1 MFAGRVESSL
11 TSQVLR
17 ARIFTKI
24 PPCARNGGMFLA
36 DFHIHSKHSRAT
48 ARNLDLEHLYVAAQ
62 IKGVTVLGTGDFT
75 HPGWFAE
82 IEEKLIPAED
92 GLFRLHPDLAGACDQ
107 KVPDSCRRPVRFLLT
122 AEISNIYKKDEK
134 TRKNH
139 NLIFADSLDTV
150 RRLNRRLERIGN
162 IRSDGRPILG
172 LDARDLLELVLSVS
186 RSAFLVPAHIWTP
199 WFSLL
204 GSKSGFDSVAE
215 CFQDLAEH
223 VFAVETGLSS
233 DPPMNWR
240 VSELDSR
247 VLISN
252 SDAHSPAKIGREAN
266 LFDCEL
272 SYSAMHQ
279 ALATA
284 DPKRFLGTV
293 EFYPEEGKYHFDG
306 HRKCGV
312 CLSPEDTRKLGGR
325 CPVCGRS
332 LTLGVL
338 YRVQELAD
346 RPAGER
352 PEKSA
357 DFISLVPLADMLSEL
372 LQVGPQSKKVCAA
385 ASQIIERF
393 GSEFDVL
400 YRNDPESCNAFAVPL
415 LAEAIRRMR
424 SRSIV
429 VEPGFDGKF
438 GKVRIFSAQE
448 RRHLLGQA
456 SLFPC
461 RPAGK
466 PEAIA
471 RPPEG
476 APKPDVAVSG
486 SEPRK
491 KRVSSR
497 QGPESFD
504 IQDLNPDQR
513 AAVAGADP
521 VLLVAAGP
529 GTGKTR
535 ALTCRIVHMI
545 VHGNL
550 PADRIL
556 AVTFTNQAA
565 EEMRRRLALMS
576 PEASRATVCT
586 FHRLCLTLLQER
598 TSYPLSLIDEDA
610 GRYLVGEAIQLA
622 RDAGVRIEFGKTGAA
637 HRISAAKQQL
647 ARSGA
652 GNSPQFED
660 TSLSAVF
667 YHYQRLLHIQQL
679 VDYDDLIVE
688 TCRAM
693 DRNPAWREELRR
705 RFCHILIDEYQDLNL
720 GQYLLVRLLV
730 PETGS
735 GQTLF
740 AIGDPD
746 QSIYGFRGSDHR
758 FFLRFTEDYPQARVI
773 ELTRNYRSTETI
785 LAASGQVVQ
794 STVNTEARV
803 YSGIE
808 GWPTVGV
815 LACPSERSEAVAVGR
830 LIEEQVGGAGFHAI
844 DFGKVDPWSETER
857 GFGDFAVLARTVR
870 QLDLLEEVLCAGGIP
885 VQTVRKDR
893 RYAGIYA
900 PLFSLLRLA
909 AGRPTYQDLEILL
922 NRVAGGIGAKP
933 LGDFKRW
940 AYRNRLSGK
949 EAMKNAWR
957 IPIPE
962 MSRSAQKHLCQG
974 FHRVSALAETLAD
987 RLPAEALRRA
997 AEVLQIDETI
1007 REDADVLSD
1016 FDGLLEEAE
1025 QSGPL
1030 LGDLFSRIALKTDAD
1045 MIRPRSESV
1054 SLMTLHGAKGLEFP
1068 VVVIAGCEEG
1078 FIPLLTASK
1087 KSENRFLEERRL
1099 FYVGMTRA
1107 KERLYFTWAEQRRVF
1122 GKKESRK
1129 MSPFVRDIEQRLVDQ
1144 RWVQKSQK
1152 KTNRQQQLELFE

>member
-1 MFAGRVESSL
+1 VKTAL
-11 TSQVLR
+11 APAVL
-17 ARIFTKI
+17 KKK

-92 GLFRLHPDLAGACDQ
+92 GLFRLHPDIAGACDQ
-107 KVPDSCRRPVRFLLT
+107 KVPGSCRRPVRFLLT
-122 AEISNIYKKDEK
+122 AEISNIYKKNEK

-139 NLIFADSLDTV
+139 NLIFADTLETV
-150 RRLNRRLERIGN
+150 GRLNRRLERIGN

-186 RSAFLVPAHIWTP
+186 RAAFLVPAHIWTP

-215 CFQDLAEH
+215 CFQDLADH
-223 VFAVETGLSS
+223 IFAVETGLSS

-240 VSELDSR
+240 VSDLDGR

-272 SYSAMHQ
+272 SYSAIYH
-279 ALATA
+279 ALASG
-284 DPKRFLGTV
+284 DPERFLGTV

-312 CLSPEDTRKLGGR
+312 CLSPADTRKLGGK

-338 YRVQELAD
+338 HRVQELAD

-357 DFISLVPLADMLSEL
+357 DFISLVPLADLLSEL
-372 LQVGPQSKKVCAA
+372 LQVGPQSKKVCTAA
-385 ASQIIERF
+385 AQMIERF

-400 YRNDPESCNAFAVPL
+400 YRIDPECLHAFPVPL
-415 LAEAIRRMR
+415 LTEAVRRMR
-424 SRSIV
+424 SRNIV
-429 VEPGFDGKF
+429 VEPGFDGEF

-448 RRHLLGQA
+448 RQHLLGQKN
-456 SLFPC
+456 LFPC
-461 RPAGK
+461 RHPK
-466 PEAIA
+466 EAERTVLA
-471 RPPEG
+471 SEG
-476 APKPDVAVSG
+476 SPKPDFPVPASDD
-486 SEPRK
+486 RK
-491 KRVSSR
+491 KQGSPRREPGRV
-497 QGPESFD
+497 D
-504 IQDLNPDQR
+504 IKDLNPDQQAVVEG
-513 AAVAGADP
+513 AAP
-521 VLLVAAGP
+521 VILVAAGP

-545 VHGNL
+545 IHHNL
-550 PADRIL
+550 PAERIL

-576 PEASRATVCT
+576 PEASSVTVCT

-598 TSYPLSLIDEDA
+598 APSPLSLIDEDA
-610 GRYLVGEAIQLA
+610 GRYLVGQAIQMA
-622 RDAGVRIEFGKTGAA
+622 RGAGVRVEFGKTRAA
-637 HRISAAKQQL
+637 HRISAAKQRL
-647 ARSGA
+647 ARAGA
-652 GNSPQFED
+652 GSDPQIEEP
-660 TSLSAVF
+660 SLSAVF
-667 YHYQRLLHIQQL
+667 YHYQRLLHIQRL

-693 DRNPAWREELRR
+693 ENDPAWRDELRR

-720 GQYLLVRLLV
+720 GQYLLVRRLV

-758 FFLRFTEDYPQARVI
+758 FFLRFTKDYPQARVI
-773 ELTRNYRSTETI
+773 ELARNYRSTETI
-785 LAASGQVVQ
+785 LAASGQVIQ
-794 STVNTEARV
+794 SSANPEARV

-815 LACPSERSEAVAVGR
+815 LACRSERSEAVAVGR
-830 LIEEQVGGAGFHAI
+830 LIEEQVGGTGFHAI
-844 DFGKVDPWSETER
+844 DFGKVDPGSETER
-857 GFGDFAVLARTVR
+857 GFGDFAVLVRTVR
-870 QLDLLEEVLCAGGIP
+870 QLDIIEEVLSAGGIP

-893 RYAGIYA
+893 RSAGICA

-909 AGRPTYQDLEILL
+909 EGRPTYQDLEVLL
-922 NRVAGGIGAKP
+922 ERAAGGVGAKT
-933 LGDFKRW
+933 LGAFKRW
-940 AYRNRLSGK
+940 AYQNRLSGK

-962 MSRSAQKHLCQG
+962 MSRSAQTRLCQG
-974 FHRVSALAETLAD
+974 FRQLSALTETLAD
-987 RLPAEALRRA
+987 RVPAAALRRA
-997 AEVLQIDETI
+997 AAALKLDETI
-1007 REDADVLSD
+1007 RQDADVLSD
-1016 FDGLLEEAE
+1016 FDGLLQEAE

-1030 LGDLFSRIALKTDAD
+1030 LGDLLSRIALKTDAD
-1045 MIRPRSESV
+1045 MIRPRSETV

-1068 VVVIAGCEEG
+1068 VVVIAGCEDG
-1078 FIPLLTASK
+1078 FIPLLTSSD
-1087 KSENRFLEERRL
+1087 KSDSRLLEERRL

-1122 GKKESRK
+1122 GKIASRK
-1129 MSPFVRDIEQRLVDQ
+1129 MSPFVLDIERRLIDERRAQ
-1144 RWVQKSQK
+1144 ESPK
-1152 KTNRQQQLELFE
+1152 KANRQQQLELFE

>member
-1 MFAGRVESSL
+1 
-11 TSQVLR
+11 
-17 ARIFTKI
+17 
-24 PPCARNGGMFLA
+24 MFLA

-82 IEEKLIPAED
+82 IEEKLVPAED

-139 NLIFADSLDTV
+139 NLIFADNLDTV

-215 CFQDLAEH
+215 CFQDLSEH
-223 VFAVETGLSS
+223 IFAVETGLSS
-233 DPPMNWR
+233 DPSMNWR
-240 VSELDSR
+240 VSDLDGR

-252 SDAHSPAKIGREAN
+252 SDAHSPAKIAREAN

-279 ALATA
+279 ALATG

-338 YRVQELAD
+338 HRVQELAD
-346 RPAGER
+346 RPAGNR

-357 DFISLVPLADMLSEL
+357 DFISLVPLVEILSEL

-385 ASQIIERF
+385 ASRLIERF

-400 YRNDPESCNAFAVPL
+400 YRIDPDCLHTFPVPL
-415 LAEAIRRMR
+415 LAEAVRRMR
-424 SRSIV
+424 SRNIRV
-429 VEPGFDGKF
+429 KPGFDGEF
-438 GKVRIFSAQE
+438 GKVRIFSPQE

-456 SLFPC
+456 SLFAC
-461 RPAGK
+461 RPAGE
-466 PEAIA
+466 PEIIA
-471 RPPEG
+471 GSPEG
-476 APKPDVAVSG
+476 ALKSDAAVPG
-486 SEPRK
+486 SDQRK
-491 KRVSSR
+491 KKVSSR
-497 QGPESFD
+497 QGSESVD
-504 IQDLNPDQR
+504 IKDLNPDQQ
-513 AAVAGADP
+513 AAVAGAEP

-550 PADRIL
+550 PAERIL

-565 EEMRRRLALMS
+565 EEMRRRLVRML
-576 PEASRATVCT
+576 PEASRVTVCT

-598 TSYPLSLIDEDA
+598 ASSPLSLIDEDA
-610 GRYLVGEAIQLA
+610 GRYLVGQAIQLA
-622 RDAGVRIEFGKTGAA
+622 RDAGVRIEFGKTGTA

-652 GNSPQFED
+652 GNSPQFD
-660 TSLSAVF
+660 DPSLSAVF
-667 YHYQRLLHIQQL
+667 YRYQRLLHIQQL

-693 DRNPAWREELRR
+693 ESDPAWRDELRR

-730 PETGS
+730 SGSGS

-773 ELTRNYRSTETI
+773 ELARNYRSTETI
-785 LAASGQVVQ
+785 LAASGQVLQ
-794 STVNTEARV
+794 STANPVARV
-803 YSGIE
+803 YSNIE

-830 LIEEQVGGAGFHAI
+830 LIEEQVGGTGFHAI

-870 QLDLLEEVLCAGGIP
+870 QLDILEELLGAGGIP

-900 PLFSLLRLA
+900 PVFSLLRLA

-922 NRVAGGIGAKP
+922 DRVAGGIGAKT

-940 AYRNRLSGK
+940 AYQNRLCGQ

-962 MSRSAQKHLCQG
+962 MSRSAQKRLCQG
-974 FHRVSALAETLAD
+974 FRQVSALAEALSD
-987 RLPAEALRRA
+987 RVPAEALRRA
-997 AEVLQIDETI
+997 SAALRIDETV
-1007 REDADVLSD
+1007 RQNADVLRD

-1030 LGDLFSRIALKTDAD
+1030 LGDLLSRIALKTDAD
-1045 MIRPRSESV
+1045 MIRPHSESV
-1054 SLMTLHGAKGLEFP
+1054 TLMTLHGAKGLEFP
-1068 VVVIAGCEEG
+1068 VVIIAGCEEG
-1078 FIPLLTASK
+1078 FIPMLTS
-1087 KSENRFLEERRL
+1087 SETPDSRFLEERRL

-1107 KERLYFTWAEQRRVF
+1107 KERLYFSWAEQRRVF
-1122 GKKESRK
+1122 GKKEPRK
-1129 MSPFVRDIEQRLVDQ
+1129 ISSFVRDIERRLIDQ
-1144 RWVQKSQK
+1144 RWAQKSQK
-1152 KTNRQQQLELFE
+1152 KTNKQQQLELFE